1 MMNKTIKLGLIGLLT
16 GSLAAIYLP
25 CARAAQALPQAVTYT
40 KLQGNYTFFAPTG
53 DENYYQGVGTIT
65 FDGKG
70 HVTGVMTYNAG
81 DTICVGMTVTGT
93 YTVYPGTAMA
103 SAQMALASTNTSNC
117 GNLGNGDTLSAAIS
131 IGAGSNILYI
141 AEMDPATSGYFAH
154 DFEFFGGTMTHY

>member
-1 MMNKTIKLGLIGLLT
+1 MRNNIKLALIGLLT
-16 GSLAAIYLP
+16 GSFAAVYLP
-25 CARAAQALPQAVTYT
+25 CAHAALALPQAVTYT
-40 KLQGNYTFFAPTG
+40 NLQGNYTFFAPTG
-53 DENYYQGVGTIT
+53 EGSYFQGVGTLT

-81 DTICVGMTVTGT
+81 DTICAGMTVTGT

-103 SAQMALASTNTSNC
+103 SAQMALTSTNTNNC

-141 AEMDPATSGYFAH
+141 AEMDPDASGYFAH
-154 DFEFFGGTMTHY
+154 DFKFFGGTMTHY